1 MARLDVYRINSRL
14 ISLVIDV
21 QAELLSYL
29 DSRAVVPLYPE
40 GKVGPT
46 LTQLNPILE
55 IGGSRFVFF
64 PQQIAALPRR
74 TLRQPIASLAEHHDK
89 ITRALD
95 ILLTGF

>member
-1 MARLDVYRINSRL
+1 MARLDVYRINARL
-14 ISLVIDV
+14 IHLVIDV

-46 LTQLNPILE
+46 LTQLNPVLE
-55 IGGSRFVFF
+55 IDGGRFVFF

-74 TLRQPIASLAEHHDK
+74 SLRQPIASLAAQHDE
-89 ITRALD
+89 ISRALD